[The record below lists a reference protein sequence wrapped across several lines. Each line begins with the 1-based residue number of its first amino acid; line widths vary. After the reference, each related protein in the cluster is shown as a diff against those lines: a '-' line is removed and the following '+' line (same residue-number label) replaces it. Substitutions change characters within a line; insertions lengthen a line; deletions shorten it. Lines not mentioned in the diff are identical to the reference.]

1 MDILNTKI
9 VSRNDISSNWTQANP
24 ILLLGEIGVETD
36 TNKLKVGNGVNNWND
51 LPYMM
56 GDSGK
61 SNIIIVE
68 NFGDLPETGESDI
81 IYKIN
86 STQMLYIWNNLKN
99 MYDRLNS
106 DS

>member
-9 VSRNDISSNWTQANP
+9 VSRNDISSNWTRANP

-56 GDSGK
+56 GDNKLTKQLTYNEKLLTKLEELEQNGFRTSKKIGLIY
-61 SNIIIVE
+61 S
-68 NFGDLPETGESDI
+68 I
-81 IYKIN
+81 IYLFFSIIMK
-86 STQMLYIWNNLKN
+86 KF
-99 MYDRLNS
+99 
-106 DS
+106 

>member
-9 VSRNDISSNWTQANP
+9 VSRNDISSNWTRANP

-56 GDSGK
+56 GDNRLTK
-61 SNIIIVE
+61 QLTYNE
-68 NFGDLPETGESDI
+68 KLLTKLEELE
-81 IYKIN
+81 
-86 STQMLYIWNNLKN
+86 QMVLELQKK
-99 MYDRLNS
+99 LG
-106 DS
+106 